1 MNEFNA
7 TILTGPMGK
16 ERPRAAIREG
26 RPVIYTPNK
35 TIEAEMRI
43 RTAVNKTKI
52 FYPSGTPLHMELDFY
67 SRKPKSV
74 KRGWPTVKPDVSNC
88 VKLAEDALEGFLFDN
103 DSQVVSLRAA
113 KHYAAQGELPRI
125 EIRVKEIGEK

>member
-1 MNEFNA
+1 MDFNA
-7 TILTGPMGK
+7 TILTEPMGK
-16 ERPRAAIREG
+16 ERPRAAIRDG
-26 RPVIYTPNK
+26 RPVIYTPNR
-35 TIEAEMRI
+35 TVEAQMRI
-43 RTAVNKTKI
+43 RTAVHKTRI
-52 FYPSGTPLHMELDFY
+52 FYPAGTPLHMELDFY
-67 SRKPKSV
+67 LRRPKSV
-74 KRGWPTVKPDVSNC
+74 KRKWPTVKPDVSNC